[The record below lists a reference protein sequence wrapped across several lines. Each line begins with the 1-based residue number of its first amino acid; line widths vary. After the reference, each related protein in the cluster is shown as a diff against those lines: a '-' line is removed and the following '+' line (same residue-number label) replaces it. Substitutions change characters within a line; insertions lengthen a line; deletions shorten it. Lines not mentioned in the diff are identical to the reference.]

1 LYTYNS
7 YTINLQTYPKVAL
20 TGVLSGNTT
29 NGVYTFNN
37 LQVGSFDVF
46 KFLAYVCGYVS
57 ISDSIIISP
66 YAYINVS
73 DFVWFI

>member
-1 LYTYNS
+1 MYTYNS

-29 NGVYTFNN
+29 DGVYTFNN
-37 LQVGSFDVF
+37 LQVRTFETF
-46 KFLAYVCGYVS
+46 KFLGYACGYAS
-57 ISDSIIISP
+57 FSDMIIISP
-66 YAYINVS
+66 YAYVNVS